1 MKTATLLVAL
11 VLLAAADSSAQ
22 KSRAREPRF
31 EDYPAAA
38 RFTGRPAPAVVSSG
52 RARLYRTTIR
62 EQAREGPNFA
72 GHYTVATWG
81 CGTGCLQ
88 FAVVDA
94 RTGSVYFHPRA
105 ETVAGVS
112 YQDEERLQFR
122 PDSRLFVVSGQ
133 LLGRGGFEDEGKFY
147 YEWRNNRFRLLRRG
161 RVVKDGPPE
170 QSDQP

>member
-1 MKTATLLVAL
+1 MKTAILLVVF

-22 KSRAREPRF
+22 KARAREPRF
-31 EDYPAAA
+31 EDYPAA
-38 RFTGRPAPAVVSSG
+38 RFTGRPAPAAISG
-52 RARLYRTTIR
+52 RRARRYRTMIR
-62 EQAREGPNFA
+62 TQAAEGPNFA
-72 GHYTVATWG
+72 GRYTVATWG

-94 RTGSVYFHPRA
+94 RTGRVYFHPQA
-105 ETVAGVS
+105 ETVGAVS

-147 YEWRNNRFRLLRRG
+147 YEWKNNRFRLLRKG
-161 RVVKDGPPE
+161 RVVTDGPPK
-170 QSDQP
+170 QPDQP